1 LDHWQQ
7 DDYHGLA
14 AIFAKVGR
22 GQIVTLSQ
30 RGEVT
35 HPETGQPA
43 IPRIPGERYLPND
56 VDGRVEFAQWLTSK
70 RSPYLARVT
79 VNLAWQQLI
88 GRGLVEPVDD
98 LRVTN
103 PATHPELLDW
113 LAQDFVSHGFRLK
126 HTLNLICN
134 SAAYQRSSATVS
146 VNESD
151 TQFCSHALSR
161 PLEAEVVAD
170 AIGDVTGI
178 PLPTGQA
185 PRAIALTDNQF
196 DSPSLDVLGRCDRS
210 ESCASSAS
218 STSSLTRSLHLIN
231 GPLINQ
237 RLASPDGRLHQLL
250 QQNDDNAEVLNELYL
265 LTLCRVPTQQEREHW
280 LAQMSSMGD
289 VDPSTRAD
297 FFEDLLWALMTS
309 DAFITNH

>member
-14 AIFAKVGR
+14 AIFAKVRRGR
-22 GQIVTLSQ
+22 IVTLSD

-35 HPETGQPA
+35 HPATGQPA
-43 IPRIPGERYLPND
+43 AARIPGQRYLADD
-56 VDGRVEFAQWLTSK
+56 VDGRVEFAEWLAST
-70 RSPYLARVT
+70 RSPYLARAT
-79 VNLAWQQLI
+79 VNRVWQQLT

-113 LAQDFVSHGFRLK
+113 LADDFVRHGFRLK
-126 HTLNLICN
+126 HTVALICN
-134 SAAYQRSSATVS
+134 SEAYQRSSQPTAG
-146 VNESD
+146 NESD
-151 TQFCSHALSR
+151 TKYYSRANGR

-185 PRAIALTDNQF
+185 PRAIALTDNRF
-196 DSPSLDVLGRCDRS
+196 ESPSLDVLGRCDRS
-210 ESCASSAS
+210 ESCETSAGP
-218 STSSLTRSLHLIN
+218 TTSLTRSLHLIN
-231 GPLINQ
+231 GPLINE
-237 RLASPDGRLHQLL
+237 RLASPDGRLKQLL
-250 QQNDDNAEVLNELYL
+250 QQNDDNLAVLDQLYL
-265 LTLCRVPTQQEREHW
+265 LTMARPLNTREREYW
-280 LAQMSSMGD
+280 LMQLAS
-289 VDPSTRAD
+289 VDGSPPAARAD
-297 FFEDLLWALMTS
+297 FFADLMWGLITS